1 MIVSPVHFRELAA
14 IEEMRERAEVIAL
27 LHRYGTTSCVISTPS
42 DMSKRKMVQ
51 TSAPLRRHLRLQAAL
66 HLCASIRPDALD
78 FRLQAV
84 HGVTGGDV

>member
-42 DMSKRKMVQ
+42 ENERRRYRPEDLVLPMPC
-51 TSAPLRRHLRLQAAL
+51 TSPLRK
-66 HLCASIRPDALD
+66 
-78 FRLQAV
+78 
-84 HGVTGGDV
+84 